1 MLKPTSDTG
10 LIAAITVASRHRG
23 STSKPT
29 SQRGA
34 SVRYCRAPHVSV
46 ALDLQNH
53 VEPLPLGSQ
62 VFRPGSPTSLTS
74 QSASQHPR
82 DLRLRAG
89 GGCQAFWRSNA
100 GVRHETL
107 DYAVVSSIRE
117 DQRSDP
123 HIAILRA

>member
-10 LIAAITVASRHRG
+10 VIAAITVASRHRG

-89 GGCQAFWRSNA
+89 EVVKRSGGRTQEYDTKHWTMPWSQAS
-100 GVRHETL
+100 VRISAPTRTL
-107 DYAVVSSIRE
+107 PY
-117 DQRSDP
+117 
-123 HIAILRA
+123 

>member
-89 GGCQAFWRSNA
+89 GVVKRSGGRTREYDTKHWTMPWSQAS
-100 GVRHETL
+100 VRISAPTRTL
-107 DYAVVSSIRE
+107 PY
-117 DQRSDP
+117 
-123 HIAILRA
+123 

>member
-10 LIAAITVASRHRG
+10 VIAAITVASRHRG

-29 SQRGA
+29 TQRGA

-46 ALDLQNH
+46 ALDLQHH

-82 DLRLRAG
+82 DLRLR
-89 GGCQAFWRSNA
+89 GCQAFWRSYA